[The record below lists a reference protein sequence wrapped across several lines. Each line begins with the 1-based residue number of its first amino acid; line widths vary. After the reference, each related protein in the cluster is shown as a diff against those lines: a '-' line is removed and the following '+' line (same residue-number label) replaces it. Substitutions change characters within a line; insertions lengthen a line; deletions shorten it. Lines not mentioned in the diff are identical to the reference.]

1 MSNHKA
7 FLVTGL
13 LVMAAAAAAVA
24 APPNQ
29 MAKEPAPVAGAS
41 NRFATDLYAQLAAK
55 DRDNLFLSP
64 SSIHAA
70 LAMTYLGARAETA
83 QEMAKALHLE
93 GLKNEDVLA
102 GYESLLKQLNEPPK
116 ITDWQMEGEK
126 VVRKQVPPY
135 QLHMVNAL
143 WAQKSYP
150 FGPEY
155 MRSVQ
160 QHFQARLEMMD
171 FETQPEPSRKTI
183 NEWVEQQ
190 TNNRIKDLIPQG
202 AIDPLTRLVLTNAVY
217 FKSAWMH
224 DFAKKSTADKP
235 FYLLDGGKADVPQM
249 HQQGKFGYA
258 ETEDVQVLSMPYRAG
273 QLDMVVLLPKA
284 RDGLGGLEKQLS
296 AGKLSEWTGKLKVE
310 HVDVTLPKWKFESSF
325 SLKKPLEVLGIKQA
339 FVWPG
344 ADFTAMS
351 PTGELY
357 ISEALHKAFVAVDEE
372 GTEAAAATAVMMATL
387 GMPVEPPQP
396 KIFKADH
403 PFLFLI
409 RHKAGGVVLFMGRV
423 TNPGK

>member
-217 FKSAWMH
+217 FKSNWSEKFWKGAT
-224 DFAKKSTADKP
+224 KDKP
-235 FYLLDGGKADVPQM
+235 FHLLDGGKVDVPQM
-249 HQQGKFGYA
+249 VQKDKFGYA
-258 ETEDVQVLSMPYRAG
+258 ETEDLQVLSLPYRAD
-273 QLDMVVLLPKA
+273 QLDMIVLLPKA
-284 RDGLGGLEKQLS
+284 NDGLGKLEKQLTAAS
-296 AGKLSEWTGKLKVE
+296 LTEWTKQLKTEDVQ
-310 HVDVTLPKWKFESSF
+310 VTLPKWKFESSF
-325 SLKKPLEVLGIKQA
+325 TLKKTLEAMGVKLA
-339 FVWPG
+339 FLWPG

-357 ISEALHKAFVAVDEE
+357 ISEAVHKAFVAVDEE
-372 GTEAAAATAVMMATL
+372 GTEAAAATAVIMAA
-387 GMPVEPPQP
+387 GAAPMRPKEP
-396 KIFKADH
+396 KVFTADH
-403 PFLFLI
+403 PFVFTI
-409 RHKAGGVVLFMGRV
+409 RHKASGVVLFMGRV